1 MGMGGGTNTV
11 TQSAPP
17 AYVQQAY
24 QGALANAQQVAKTPY
39 VPYAGGNPSAYVAG
53 LTPQQTQAMGEIG
66 SAQGMA
72 QPYFNQ
78 AQSDIQAS
86 TTPLWAS
93 TQQFSPSNVN
103 QYYNP
108 YQQEVVQATQ
118 AEFNN
123 QNAQTANQITG
134 NAASQG
140 ALGGNRVGVQQG
152 ITAGQEQLAQAPQ
165 IAGLEQSGYNSA
177 LGEFNTQQQAQLGA
191 NEANSWLNSQ
201 AGFGMSA
208 LGQSAEGTA
217 LSGANALMGSGTL
230 QQQQNQ
236 AMLNVPYENYLAQQ
250 SYPFQTSQFVTN
262 AAEGLGSQ
270 AGGTSSTAPSAYSMG
285 MQGMLG
291 LGSLG
296 AEGMG
301 AYSALAG
308 MGASAAALTDAGAT
322 AGSMMAGFGGMGADA
337 YLAGGLAAM
346 RRGGTVHGFAD
357 GGSPD
362 DYPIWAGGGNVN
374 SGAGAPP
381 PPVPVTAAAVPP
393 PPPADDA
400 ITYTPPIPPPPSR
413 RGSGPSWDQLSHP
426 GGGMASPMMVAQASS
441 ADGMANPYAA
451 LSGIPVARNSL
462 NRDYSD
468 QLSKLDR
475 DASSYKPNIWFDIA
489 EGLGRGA
496 AATNSAHPFAGIGAA
511 TAGANEAYRADI
523 QHAGDLMARVDEA
536 KQRLAEQ
543 ADYHT
548 LLAGQGQ
555 QRADTG
561 SAREQDYASRVA
573 LRNQTDLTQAQVR
586 QLDAQTRAQLAA
598 ARIQNMQGGTQADP
612 QGHRIAYGKGY
623 ADVYGKI
630 GALHPD
636 WSHEQISAATQAIIG
651 PIPGAP
657 ASGASGGLDSRPPDI
672 TVGTVA
678 PAQSASG
685 VPTVSHSSQ
694 AAKLPPGTVFR
705 DPNGVMRQV
714 PQLQFVP

>member
-24 QGALANAQQVAKTPY
+24 QGALANAQQTAQTPY
-39 VPYAGGNPSAYVAG
+39 TPYAGGNPSAYVAG

-66 SAQGMA
+66 NAQGMA

-78 AQSDIQAS
+78 AASNIQAS
-86 TTPLWAS
+86 TSPLWAS
-93 TQQFSPSNVN
+93 TQQFSPSHVN

-108 YQQEVVQATQ
+108 YQQGVVQATQ

-217 LSGANALMGSGTL
+217 LSGANALMGSGTM

-296 AEGMG
+296 VAGVG
-301 AYSALAG
+301 AYTDLAG

-322 AGSMMAGFGGMGADA
+322 ASSMMAGVGGVGADA

-346 RRGGTVHGFAD
+346 RRGGTVQGFAD

-381 PPVPVTAAAVPP
+381 PPVPVTAPAVPP

-400 ITYTPPIPPPPSR
+400 ITYTPPIPPPSR
-413 RGSGPSWDQLSHP
+413 RGSGPSWDQLSQP

-441 ADGMANPYAA
+441 ADGMANPSAA

-586 QLDAQTRAQLAA
+586 QLDAQTRAQVAA

-612 QGHRIAYGKGY
+612 QGDRIAYGKGY

-636 WSHEQISAATQAIIG
+636 WSHEQISAKTQEIIG

-657 ASGASGGLDSRPPDI
+657 ASGASGGSDSRPPDI
-672 TVGTVA
+672 TVGTA
-678 PAQSASG
+678 PPAQSASG
-685 VPTVSHSSQ
+685 VPTVPSAAA

-714 PQLQFVP
+714 PPLQFVP

>member
-11 TQSAPP
+11 TNSAPP

-24 QGALANAQQVAKTPY
+24 QGALANAQQVASTPY
-39 VPYAGGNPSAYVAG
+39 TPYAGGNPNAYVAG

-108 YQQEVVQATQ
+108 YVQNVVQATQ

-123 QNAQTANQITG
+123 QNAMTANQITG

-217 LSGANALMGSGTL
+217 LTGANALMSSGTM

-262 AAEGLGSQ
+262 AAEGIGSQ
-270 AGGTSSTAPSAYSMG
+270 SGGTSSTTPSPYSTAMSG
-285 MQGMLG
+285 ALG
-291 LGSLG
+291 LGAMGL
-296 AEGMG
+296 G

-308 MGASAAALTDAGAT
+308 TGVAAADLTTAGAT
-322 AGSMMAGFGGMGADA
+322 AGSMAGMAGD
-337 YLAGGLAAM
+337 LGLASM
-346 RRGGTVHGFAD
+346 GFMKRGGSVQGFAD
-357 GGSPD
+357 GGAPD
-362 DYPIWAGGGNVN
+362 DYPIWAGGGNV
-374 SGAGAPP
+374 GASASAPTPAASIGNPGSIPP
-381 PPVPVTAAAVPP
+381 PPSP
-393 PPPADDA
+393 DA
-400 ITYTPPIPPPPSR
+400 ITYTPPIPPDRAPSR
-413 RGSGPSWDQLSHP
+413 GAGARGIAWDQLSQASGMGNP
-426 GGGMASPMMVAQASS
+426 ISAVASSDSGGM
-441 ADGMANPYAA
+441 GNPRGA
-451 LSGIPVARNSL
+451 LSGIPVAPNSL

-468 QLSKLDR
+468 QLSKLER
-475 DASSYKPNIWFDIA
+475 DAAAYKPNVLADIA

-496 AATNSAHPFAGIGAA
+496 AATTSARPFAGLGEAV
-511 TAGANEAYRADI
+511 AGANQAYRGDI
-523 QHAGDLMARVDEA
+523 QHANDLMARVDEA

-561 SAREQDYASRVA
+561 AAREQDYASRIA

-598 ARIQNMQGGTQADP
+598 ARIQNMQGSTSDP
-612 QGHRIAYGKGY
+612 GVDRIAYGKAYG
-623 ADVYGKI
+623 DVYGKM
-630 GALHPD
+630 AAAHPD
-636 WSHEQISAATQAIIG
+636 WSHEQIAAAVQGVLGPVPGAAAPKTDASLSLQTTVPTTQAAQ
-651 PIPGAP
+651 AP
-657 ASGASGGLDSRPPDI
+657 SLPQIA
-672 TVGTVA
+672 T
-678 PAQSASG
+678 PAK
-685 VPTVSHSSQ
+685 
-694 AAKLPPGTVFR
+694 AAELPPGTKFR
-705 DPNGVMRQV
+705 DPNGIIRTVPV
-714 PQLQFVP
+714 PQIPFVP